1 MKKGCAMFQSHLQLN
16 NSAFLRKLKM
26 KSLRLLRLCNEVV
39 SEVFK
44 PAAVSCVSCVSSSAI
59 TDTKGFINVDLKDK
73 CFLPACPC
81 FLFISQLFSWEKLR
95 GQISSVGE

>member
-1 MKKGCAMFQSHLQLN
+1 MFQSHLQLN

-44 PAAVSCVSCVSSSAI
+44 PAAVSCVSSSAI

-73 CFLPACPC
+73 CFLPALILSPC

-95 GQISSVGE
+95 VQISSVGE